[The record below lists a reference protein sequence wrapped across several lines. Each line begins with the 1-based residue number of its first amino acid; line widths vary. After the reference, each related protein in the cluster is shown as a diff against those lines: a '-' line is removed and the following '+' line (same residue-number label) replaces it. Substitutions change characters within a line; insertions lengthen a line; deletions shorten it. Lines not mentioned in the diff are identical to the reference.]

1 MVTPISAPALSP
13 APDACWST
21 VFSLEP
27 QAARAAVKTI
37 AVAAAANRVYRIMTP

>member
-13 APDACWST
+13 PVACWST

-27 QAARAAVKTI
+27 QAARAAVRTT
-37 AVAAAANRVYRIMTP
+37 AVAAAANRV